1 MLVAVVVGAYPQSA
15 RADSIR
21 GQEWFLSSLDVARA
35 HSYSEGKG
43 VIVGI
48 VDTGVDASHP
58 DLRGNVLSGIDFS
71 DPSRPG
77 GFGNGETDTASHGT
91 AMAGLIAA
99 HGHGASNGSGITGIA
114 PQAKLLPIRDGTG
127 YLDATA
133 TQMATGVIWAVD
145 HGATVICIAEAGYN
159 GSASEEHAIQY
170 AESKDVVVVAGV
182 GNVPASKAVAY
193 PAAYPG
199 VLAAAGTDEHG
210 NHAAISVTGPQVV
223 LSAPATNIYSDGLNH
238 AYSTGTGTS
247 NSTAIIAGAAALVR
261 ARFPQ
266 LSAVEVIHRLTAT
279 ATDKGPKGR
288 DDEYGYGELNLV
300 AALTADV
307 PPLPSATKSPTLS
320 HTPEAVKP
328 PAHRTPWLPL
338 TAALVAFL
346 AVLAVWAAAHRRRS

>member
-199 VLAAAGTDEHG
+199 VLAA
-210 NHAAISVTGPQVV
+210 
-223 LSAPATNIYSDGLNH
+223 SDGLNH